1 MRNSECCR
9 HVFNCVIQSVKQPS
23 GAGQVVC
30 CEIVKLLRLSPG
42 KIGEVDEKQR
52 ESTKAVHLQVR
63 RPKQCAE
70 RG

>member
-42 KIGEVDEKQR
+42 KIGEVDEKQ
-52 ESTKAVHLQVR
+52 
-63 RPKQCAE
+63 
-70 RG
+70 